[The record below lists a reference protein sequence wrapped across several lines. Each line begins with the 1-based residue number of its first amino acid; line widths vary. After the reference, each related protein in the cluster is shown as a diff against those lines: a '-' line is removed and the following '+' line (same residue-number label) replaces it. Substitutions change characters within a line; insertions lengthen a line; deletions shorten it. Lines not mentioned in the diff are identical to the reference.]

1 MKLQKTTWTLLVLV
15 FLLGGFVYIYTSQD
29 NNTQETL
36 TQNQKKIFNFS
47 REDIQS
53 LLIKTPKITLE
64 FAATN
69 NQVTPW
75 QMKQPENQIANA
87 ATISFLVDLL
97 VNGKSEKT
105 FTVPIEQ
112 KKEYGLDLPQA
123 TITVYL
129 KNKQTHQ
136 IILGKTDFENKF
148 LYAQVEPKNNQE
160 LQVSLVDKSFQYA
173 LDRDLS
179 EWKPEK

>member
-1 MKLQKTTWTLLVLV
+1 MKLRKTTWTLLVLV
-15 FLLGGFVYIYTSQD
+15 LLFGGTVYFLTQD
-29 NNTQETL
+29 NNKQEAL
-36 TQNQKKIFNFS
+36 TQNQKKLFNFS
-47 REDIQS
+47 RDDIQS
-53 LLIKTPKITLE
+53 LLIKTPKTILE
-64 FAATN
+64 FTATN

-75 QMKQPENQIANA
+75 QMRQPEAQIANA
-87 ATISFLVDLL
+87 ATVSFLVDLL

-129 KNKQTHQ
+129 KNQQTHQ
-136 IILGKTDFENKF
+136 IILGKTDFEDKF
-148 LYAQVEPKNNQE
+148 LYAQLDPMNNQE

-179 EWKPEK
+179 EWKQE